1 MRKVREVLRLKHVLK
16 LTEREIERS
25 VGTSHGTVGRYL
37 KRAKEAGLVWEEA
50 EKLSDGEVEAR
61 LFQQVGR
68 NEPVTRA
75 PIDFRWV
82 HRELHRAGVTLELLW
97 GEYMQAVAEGGSGR
111 KPYQYSQFCELYR
124 EYRKKLSPVMRQT
137 HIAGKR
143 TFIDFSGK
151 KPCLFNG
158 ETGEITE
165 VELFVMVLG
174 ASSYTYAEAVRTQTL
189 PDFVGATVRGLEY
202 FGGVTEILVPDQLR
216 SAVSKPDRSE
226 PEINATYAE
235 MAQHYGTAVVPAR
248 PRKPK
253 DKAKVE
259 GGVLIAQRWIL
270 ACLRNRRFF
279 SLEELN
285 AAIWEL
291 LEKLNARPFQK
302 LEGCRRSAF
311 EKLDRPAMRP
321 LPAQRY
327 EVGEWKL
334 GVGVNVDYHFTYDD
348 RHYSVPCELISAK
361 VNVLATAT
369 VIEVWRDGK
378 RLTSHERSYGAKGTA
393 VTKPEHRPPSHR
405 AWGEWPP
412 ERIVGWA
419 QTKGAKTGE
428 VATAILERGP
438 HPESGR
444 RACLGLMR
452 MGEKYGDERLDAA
465 CARALAIGNPT
476 LRSVQGILKS
486 GLEKVALAEE
496 VESKPVMHEN
506 IRGGAYFDREEVE
519 QASRIGEIEAL
530 YLDEERFAI
539 MNEPHL
545 DTRREAPCDGLW
557 EEAKTENKTDEIE
570 ARCWEEDG
578 FWNVKDAGVAPACNM
593 DVAVRVTG
601 PTRDAATPPAW
612 SSMPELIE
620 HMRAAWTRPRA
631 TVGSGRRRAER
642 GGNDSRQ
649 GPQDGSSCRS
659 PSMCPS
665 LAESENDLEA
675 GGEASKRRGCVNDE
689 AMCEADEDGGWNV
702 SATPRRGDVG

>member
-16 LTEREIERS
+16 LAERKIERS
-25 VGTSHGTVGRYL
+25 VGISHGTVGAYL
-37 KRAKEAGLVWEEA
+37 KRAAEAGLSWEEA

-82 HRELHRAGVTLELLW
+82 HTELHRAGVTLELLW
-97 GEYMQAVAEGGSGR
+97 TEYMQAVAEGGSGR

-124 EYRKKLSPVMRQT
+124 EYKKKLSPVMRQT
-137 HIAGKR
+137 HIAGKHS
-143 TFIDFSGK
+143 FIDFSGK
-151 KPCLFNG
+151 RPRLFNG
-158 ETGEITE
+158 ETGEFTE

-259 GGVLIAQRWIL
+259 GAVLIAQRWIL

-311 EKLDRPAMRP
+311 EKLDRPALRP
-321 LPAQRY
+321 LPARRY
-327 EVGEWKL
+327 EIGEWKL

-348 RHYSVPCELISAK
+348 RHYSVPCELINAK
-361 VNVLATAT
+361 VDVRATAT
-369 VIEVWRDGK
+369 VIEVWRDWK
-378 RLTSHERSYGAKGTA
+378 RVTSHERSYGAKGTA
-393 VTKPEHRPPSHR
+393 VTKPEHRPQSHR

-412 ERIVGWA
+412 ERLVGWA
-419 QTKGAKTGE
+419 TTKGARTGE

-452 MGEKYGDERLDAA
+452 MGEKYGDERLEAA
-465 CARALAIGNPT
+465 CGRALAIGNPT
-476 LRSVQGILKS
+476 LRSVEAILKS

-496 VESKPVMHEN
+496 VESKPVVHEN
-506 IRGGAYFDREEVE
+506 IRGGDYFDREETT
-519 QASRIGEIEAL
+519 SRGEGA
-530 YLDEERFAI
+530 
-539 MNEPHL
+539 
-545 DTRREAPCDGLW
+545 
-557 EEAKTENKTDEIE
+557 EIE
-570 ARCWEEDG
+570 ARYLEKERQSIIHERSAES
-578 FWNVKDAGVAPACNM
+578 NVRDTHRRKESDARRDDVNQEVDMSTAPRTTSKMSEPLLALIGR
-593 DVAVRVTG
+593 AQALLSRPPTVR
-601 PTRDAATPPAW
+601 R
-612 SSMPELIE
+612 
-620 HMRAAWTRPRA
+620 
-631 TVGSGRRRAER
+631 SGRRTADDH
-642 GGNDSRQ
+642 GGYDSQ
-649 GPQDGSSCRS
+649 TSEELGSSCASRS
-659 PSMCPS
+659 RCVAVIGDDDESLHVGEGSSDREQEYTQVMCRVD
-665 LAESENDLEA
+665 E
-675 GGEASKRRGCVNDE
+675 GGDAPCG
-689 AMCEADEDGGWNV
+689 
-702 SATPRRGDVG
+702 PRQGEME